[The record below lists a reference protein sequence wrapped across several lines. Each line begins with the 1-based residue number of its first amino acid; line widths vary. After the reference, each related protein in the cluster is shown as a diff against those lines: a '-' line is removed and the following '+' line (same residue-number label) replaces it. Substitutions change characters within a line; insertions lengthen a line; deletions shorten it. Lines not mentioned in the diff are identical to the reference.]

1 MIDFVT
7 VNNLRLRYFF
17 LDNHKPEN
25 FLFLPGWGGDL
36 KTWQKFL
43 EELAIDAP
51 FNIYFLELPGFGESD
66 LPPEAWRVADYA
78 ACVKAAVIKL
88 GLNKFSLFGHSFG
101 GSIAVYLTCHEPEMV
116 GKLFLSGPAIIRN
129 SKKPIHLPNFL
140 RALLRYKILATLR
153 KKIYSAFFAS
163 TDYAVLDNPIMK
175 QTFINV
181 TSEDG
186 QEWFKKII
194 QPVEMFWGRQDNLT
208 PLEQG
213 LTLKTILPHAELII
227 LEEARHGLHLQQA
240 EELRKLIKE
249 KFQALSAKLTPAE
262 IWQQT
267 AEINKETN

>member
-17 LDNHKPEN
+17 LDNKKEEN

-78 ACVKAAVIKL
+78 ACAKSAVIKL

-101 GSIAVYLTCHEPEMV
+101 GSVAVYFACHEPEMV
-116 GKLFLSGPAIIRN
+116 SKLFLSGPAVIRN
-129 SKKPIHLPNFL
+129 PKKPIHLPNFIKV
-140 RALLRYKILATLR
+140 LLRYKIFKTLR
-153 KKIYSAFFAS
+153 KKIYSVFFAS

-186 QEWFKKII
+186 QEWFKKIT

-213 LTLKTILPHAELII
+213 LTLKTVLPHAELTII
-227 LEEARHGLHLQQA
+227 EEARHGLHLQQA
-240 EELRKLIKE
+240 EELQKLIKE
-249 KFQALSAKLTPAE
+249 KFRALMPPPTASE
-262 IWQQT
+262 IWRSHP
-267 AEINKETN
+267 